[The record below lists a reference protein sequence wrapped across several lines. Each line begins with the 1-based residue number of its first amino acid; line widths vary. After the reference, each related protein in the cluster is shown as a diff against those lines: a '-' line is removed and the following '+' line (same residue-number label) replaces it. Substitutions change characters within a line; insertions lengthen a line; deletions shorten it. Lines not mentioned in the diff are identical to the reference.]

1 MYTLTYDFYDPDD
14 KYNDGDFEYEIDDD
28 DAISVLVDKYTKEDI
43 TEFLRDAFI
52 GASEEDKTYF
62 EELNIYTIEDVYDVI
77 DSIYD
82 NKASL
87 SDLIAH
93 FADENGL
100 EYFDINNYLHDAFKE
115 DAYEEYK
122 HFLYDE
128 DEEHE
133 HNYWKDQGLK

>member
-28 DAISVLVDKYTKEDI
+28 DAISVLVDKYTKDDI

-52 GASEEDKTYF
+52 GANEEDKAYF
-62 EELNIYTIEDVYDVI
+62 EELDIHTIEDVYDVI

-87 SDLIAH
+87 SDLIAY
-93 FADENGL
+93 FADEKGL

-122 HFLYDE
+122 HSLYDE